1 MLEGILSSGN
11 AAAIDAITRNLYAFD
26 MLVHSSGGRKVE
38 DFKVRRPEEI
48 EADIARAIEESHGI
62 REAEGR
68 IVRKPRRRAG

>member
-11 AAAIDAITRNLYAFD
+11 AAAIEAITRILYAFY
-26 MLVHSSGGRKVE
+26 MLVHSNGGRKVE
-38 DFKVRRPEEI
+38 DFKVRKPDEI
-48 EADIARAIEESHGI
+48 EADIARTLEESHGI